1 MRFTKITLTLLLCI
15 FATSQNATAQTN
27 NQITL
32 EQAIGI
38 ALENNIQLQQAENLM
53 GIQDANVRSA
63 QADFLPNLN
72 IGINGSRTTGR
83 QFNPEVAAIRETTQK
98 GMSGQIN
105 SNVIIFDGLRNI
117 YNLRAAQNNRLT
129 AEENVQRQRE
139 NVIFSTA
146 TSFLTVILDEEL
158 LSISQQNLET
168 SLKQLELVKAQVEVG
183 MRPMVELYNQEATVA
198 DNEFQVVQSESR
210 LSVAKLQ
217 LTRILGID
225 PLQDYE
231 YVTPGID
238 DANLT
243 MTNYSLPDLLEQAFA
258 NRSDVRSTELQIN
271 TASSN
276 VRIARGA
283 YLPTISLSASLS
295 GNYSDQ
301 IQQINFYDQFTDLNR
316 RTSVGFN
323 VQIPIFNR
331 YNVARQVQI
340 SRIEYKNAVLDFE
353 SKKLEVYQEIRQ
365 AYNDYLISAKQ
376 LETTERALIAAE
388 KAFETEQERFRIGSS
403 TLIQLSQANA
413 LFVTASSRRIQ
424 AVYQFVFQEKL
435 LEYYLGR
442 VSAEI

>member
-15 FATSQNATAQTN
+15 FATNQNAIAQTN

-72 IGINGSRTTGR
+72 VGVNGNRSTGR
-83 QFNPEVAAIRETTQK
+83 QFNPEVAAIRETTQR
-98 GMSGQIN
+98 GLSGQIS
-105 SNVIIFDGLRNI
+105 SNVVIFDGLRNI
-117 YNLRAAQNNRLT
+117 YSLRAAQNNRLT
-129 AEENVQRQRE
+129 AEENIQRQRE
-139 NVIFSTA
+139 NVIFNTA

-158 LSISQQNLET
+158 LNVARENLET

-217 LTRILGID
+217 LTRVLGID

-258 NRSDVRSTELQIN
+258 NRSDVRSSELQIN
-271 TASSN
+271 SAASN
-276 VRIARGA
+276 LRIARGA

-331 YNVARQVQI
+331 YNVIRQVQI

-403 TLIQLSQANA
+403 TLIQLSQANS

>member
-15 FATSQNATAQTN
+15 FATSQNAIAQTN

-32 EQAIGI
+32 EQAIEI

-72 IGINGSRTTGR
+72 VGISGSRSTGR

-98 GMSGQIN
+98 GLSGQIS
-105 SNVIIFDGLRNI
+105 SNVVVFDGLRNI
-117 YNLRAAQNNRLT
+117 YTLRAAQNNRLT
-129 AEENVQRQRE
+129 AEENIQRQRE
-139 NVIFSTA
+139 NVIFNTA

-158 LSISQQNLET
+158 LSVAQENLET
-168 SLKQLELVKAQVEVG
+168 SRKQLELVKAQVEVG

-217 LTRILGID
+217 LTRVLGID

-231 YVTPGID
+231 FVTPGID

-243 MTNYSLPDLLEQAFA
+243 MTNYSLPDLIEQAFA
-258 NRSDVRSTELQIN
+258 NRSDVRSSELQIN
-271 TASSN
+271 TAASN
-276 VRIARGA
+276 LRIARGA
-283 YLPTISLSASLS
+283 YLPTISLNASLS

-301 IQQINFYDQFTDLNR
+301 IQQIGFYDQFTDLNR

-331 YNVARQVQI
+331 YNTTRQVQL
-340 SRIEYKNAVLDFE
+340 SRIEYKNALLDFE

-403 TLIQLSQANA
+403 TLIQLSLANTQY
-413 LFVTASSRRIQ
+413 VTASSRRIQ

>member
-129 AEENVQRQRE
+129 AEENIQRQRE

>member
-129 AEENVQRQRE
+129 AEENIQRQRE

-217 LTRILGID
+217 LTRIIGID